1 MSFKVTVKWGK
12 EKLSVDVD
20 TSEPVEVF
28 NAQVYALSGVPP
40 DRQKIM
46 MKGKT
51 LKDSWAG
58 FPAKANCT
66 LMMIGS
72 ADPLYKPPEKKALFI
87 EDMDDGEKA
96 KVLNIPLGFENLGN
110 TCYMN
115 SVIQALRTCPELK
128 TALDK
133 YSSSNKLTPAIHDQ
147 GSLDMA
153 DKMKELFAEVKKSTA
168 ESISP
173 LLFLLT
179 LRKYNPHFGDRDPQ
193 TQAPM
198 QQDANECLTILQR
211 NLQAAVPSLTHPNA
225 ETIKDNVV
233 DQFFGIDFKSTLS
246 CTESDAEPQVT
257 NVESELQLSC
267 FLDKEVKYLMSGI
280 NNRLSGELEKRSEV
294 LGRNA
299 IWKKDT
305 KINRLPAYLSVQM
318 VRFFYKE
325 GKNGASGTNAK
336 ILKDVKFQSELDL
349 FEQCSDELKLKL
361 DKGRKKFIKYEE
373 YVHENKAKLKNN
385 DPTADKDIKMSFLE
399 TPHADSPDKIEYG
412 SNQSGF
418 YELYAVLTHKG
429 RSSSSGHYVTWSRP
443 DPLSDKWYLFDDDNV
458 SEVSEDQILKLSGG
472 GDWHTS
478 YVLIYGPKRIG
489 SNFVN
494 TIASGDSSSTQQK
507 SSIEEMKE

>member
-1 MSFKVTVKWGK
+1 
-12 EKLSVDVD
+12 
-20 TSEPVEVF
+20 
-28 NAQVYALSGVPP
+28 
-40 DRQKIM
+40 M

-51 LKDSWAG
+51 LKGSWEG
-58 FPAKANCT
+58 FPIKQNCV

-72 ADPLYKPPEKKALFI
+72 ADPLYKPPEKKTMFL
-87 EDMDDGEKA
+87 EDMDDGEKN
-96 KVLNIPLGFENLGN
+96 KILNIPLGFENLGN

-128 TALDK
+128 IALEK
-133 YSSSNKLTPAIHDQ
+133 YSNSNKLSPPANDA

-153 DKMKELFAEVKKSTA
+153 DKMKALFSELKDSKAEHIT
-168 ESISP
+168 P
-173 LLFLLT
+173 LIFLLT
-179 LRKYNPHFGDRDPQ
+179 LRKYNPHFGDTDPQ

-211 NLQAAVPSLTHPNA
+211 NLQAAVPSITHENA
-225 ETIKDNVV
+225 ETTKTNFI
-233 DQFFGIDFKSTLS
+233 DQFFSIDFKSTLTCAES
-246 CTESDAEPQVT
+246 ETEPVATLDET
-257 NVESELQLSC
+257 ELQLSC
-267 FLDKEVKYLMSGI
+267 FLDKEVKYLVSGI
-280 NNRLSGELEKRSEV
+280 NNRLSGELEKNSEV

-336 ILKDVKFQSELDL
+336 ILKDIKFQSELDL
-349 FEQCSDELKLKL
+349 FEQCTDELKAKL
-361 DKGRKKFIKYEE
+361 DKGRKKFLGYDEF
-373 YVHENKAKLKNN
+373 VHENKAKLKNN
-385 DPTADKDIKMSFLE
+385 DPSAVKDISMSFLE
-399 TPHADSPDKIEYG
+399 SPHIDSPEKIEYG
-412 SNQSGF
+412 TNQSGF

-443 DPLSDKWYLFDDDNV
+443 DPISDKWYLFDDDNV
-458 SEVSEDQILKLSGG
+458 SEVTEEQILKLSGG

-494 TIASGDSSSTQQK
+494 PIATGDSSNNE
-507 SSIEEMKE
+507 SSAGDAAAMNE